1 MRHALRVVN
10 RPESGGQWTP
20 DLIPENLGMTS
31 MRLLPVLLLSIFL
44 VQSALAA
51 DPGGFKLG
59 DRLQQGAAKPAAN
72 FREISWD
79 DLAPED
85 WDPMAGIKI
94 DDFAKLED
102 GDPRAD
108 KLLKQMLDAW
118 KKAPVVP
125 ALNKQRV
132 RLAGFVVSLDPKPG
146 QLREFLLV
154 PYFGACIHSPPPP
167 ANQAIHVV
175 MDKPFAGQ
183 MMEPFW
189 ISGELSIARSD
200 SPFGSAA
207 YRMRGM
213 QAQRYQ
219 APGP

>member
-1 MRHALRVVN
+1 MRFAGCLLFLMC
-10 RPESGGQWTP
+10 
-20 DLIPENLGMTS
+20 LIGS
-31 MRLLPVLLLSIFL
+31 
-44 VQSALAA
+44 VQAT
-51 DPGGFKLG
+51 DPSGFKLG
-59 DRLQQGAAKPAAN
+59 DRLQQGSAKPAAN

-85 WDPMAGIKI
+85 WDPLAGINI
-94 DDFAKLED
+94 DEIAKLQD

-132 RLAGFVVSLDPKPG
+132 RLAGFVVSLDPTPG

-189 ISGELSIARSD
+189 VSGELSIARSD

-219 APGP
+219 APGR

>member
-1 MRHALRVVN
+1 MRIASFMMLF
-10 RPESGGQWTP
+10 
-20 DLIPENLGMTS
+20 LF
-31 MRLLPVLLLSIFL
+31 LSCA
-44 VQSALAA
+44 VQASET
-51 DPGGFKLG
+51 GFKLG
-59 DRLQQGAAKPAAN
+59 DRLQQGTAKPAGS
-72 FREISWD
+72 FREINWD

-85 WDPMAGIKI
+85 WDPLAGIKI
-94 DDFAKLED
+94 DEIAKLQD

>member
-1 MRHALRVVN
+1 MRIASLMMCF
-10 RPESGGQWTP
+10 
-20 DLIPENLGMTS
+20 LF
-31 MRLLPVLLLSIFL
+31 LSC
-44 VQSALAA
+44 AA
-51 DPGGFKLG
+51 QASETGFKLG
-59 DRLQQGAAKPAAN
+59 DRLQQGTVKPAAN
-72 FREISWD
+72 FREINWD

-85 WDPMAGIKI
+85 WDPLAGIKI
-94 DDFAKLED
+94 DEIAKLED
-102 GDPRAD
+102 GDPRAG
-108 KLLKQMLDAW
+108 KLLTQMLDAW
-118 KKAPVVP
+118 KNAPVVP

-132 RLAGFVVSLDPKPG
+132 RLAGFVGSLDPKPG

-219 APGP
+219 APGR